1 MENKITD
8 LKKENAGLKE
18 KLAYLKEILDKAP
31 CFIYINEIEK
41 TGKEYTMRN
50 VYLNKYAIDIT
61 GYSMEEA
68 YELGFEYFRKVLHP
82 DDFEVSIQ
90 SIEHLAKIADDQVFG
105 GMYRCKPK
113 DMDYIWQIGR
123 SRVFKR
129 SPDGSPKQFLN
140 STITLNEEIHTHNQM
155 IELLKENSRLLNENI
170 ILKLTKRE
178 RDVLK
183 LLAEGNSA
191 KMISEKLNVEESTI
205 CSHRKNMLRK
215 LNMENT
221 ASLVNFAAEN
231 GLN

>member
-1 MENKITD
+1 
-8 LKKENAGLKE
+8 
-18 KLAYLKEILDKAP
+18 
-31 CFIYINEIEK
+31 
-41 TGKEYTMRN
+41 
-50 VYLNKYAIDIT
+50 
-61 GYSMEEA
+61 
-68 YELGFEYFRKVLHP
+68 
-82 DDFEVSIQ
+82 
-90 SIEHLAKIADDQVFG
+90 
-105 GMYRCKPK
+105 
-113 DMDYIWQIGR
+113 
-123 SRVFKR
+123 
-129 SPDGSPKQFLN
+129 
-140 STITLNEEIHTHNQM
+140 M